1 VPRGPRLDAP
11 GLVHHIRARGI
22 EGRKIFIDDRDRG
35 DFVHRLA
42 SVCADEQAFLYAW
55 SLMPNHFHL
64 TLRTGTT
71 PLSTVMR
78 RLMTGF
84 ATYFNRRHK
93 RQGHLFQNR
102 FWSTV
107 IDTETYLLA
116 LIRYIHRNPLV
127 SKLVKT
133 IESLAKY
140 PWTGHSALMGMIARQ
155 WQDTDEILGRFARQA
170 GEARRKLVTFMSDH
184 NAARKDARFFKGG
197 GLIRSVGGVEQL
209 QRLPKSERWMHDERV
224 LGDGQFVESILEMA
238 DRQTPLKKYTDTQRQ
253 QKFDL
258 IQSRVCQRLKLATHA
273 VEIGCRRWEIV
284 CARRILVYL
293 AVQYLG
299 LTGKHLSERL
309 NVSQATI
316 ARDVVAGKLEIS
328 KIGLSVEE
336 LCE

>member
-1 VPRGPRLDAP
+1 MPRGPRLDAP

-22 EGRKIFIDDRDRG
+22 EGRKIFIDDRDRD
-35 DFVHRLA
+35 DFVRRLA
-42 SVCADEQAFLYAW
+42 DACSDKQAFLYAW

-64 TLRTGTT
+64 TLRTGAT
-71 PLSTVMR
+71 PLSTIMR

-107 IDTETYLLA
+107 VDADAYLLA
-116 LIRYIHRNPLV
+116 LVRYIHLNPLV
-127 SKLVKT
+127 SKLVGSIK
-133 IESLAKY
+133 SLAKY
-140 PWTGHSALMGMIARQ
+140 PWTGHSALMGTIARQ

-170 GEARRKLVTFMSDH
+170 GTARRKLVTFMSDH
-184 NAARKDARFFKGG
+184 QTARKEVVLFKGG
-197 GLIRSVGGVEQL
+197 GLIRSAGGVEQL
-209 QRLPKSERWMHDERV
+209 QRLPKSERAMHDERV
-224 LGDGQFVESILEMA
+224 LGGGQFVESILEMA
-238 DRQTPLKKYTDTQRQ
+238 DQYTPLRKYTDSQRQ
-253 QKFDL
+253 QKFGM
-258 IQSRVCQRLKLATHA
+258 IQSRVCQRLKLETQAIET
-273 VEIGCRRWEIV
+273 GCRRREII

-316 ARDVVAGKLEIS
+316 TRDVVAGKMEMS
-328 KIGLSVEE
+328 KIGLNVEE
-336 LCE
+336 MFE